1 MQLTIKTTK
10 KQELIDITDK
20 IQDTLNKQKIEN
32 GLINIY
38 IQHTTASLIINENND
53 PNICTDLLNSL
64 SSLVPSGKWLHDKID
79 NNASAHIK
87 SSILNSSLTIPF
99 ENKKLL
105 LGRWQSIMLAEFD
118 GPRNRNIII
127 TIIKH

>member
-10 KQELIDITDK
+10 KQELIDIT
-20 IQDTLNKQKIEN
+20 NKIEDILKKQEIKN
-32 GLINIY
+32 GIINIY

-64 SSLVPSGKWLHDKID
+64 SSIVPSGKWLHDKID
-79 NNASAHIK
+79 DNASAHIK

-105 LGRWQSIMLAEFD
+105 LGQWQSIMVVELD

-127 TIIKH
+127 TIIKS

>member
-1 MQLTIKTTK
+1 MQLTINTAK
-10 KQELIDITDK
+10 KQELIDITNK
-20 IQDTLNKQKIEN
+20 IEDILKKQKIEN

-38 IQHTTASLIINENND
+38 IQHTTSSLIINENND

-105 LGRWQSIMLAEFD
+105 LGRWQAVMLVEFD
-118 GPRNRNIII
+118 GPRNRNIIT
-127 TIIKH
+127 TIIKS

>member
-1 MQLTIKTTK
+1 MQLTINTTK
-10 KQELIDITDK
+10 KQEIIDITDK
-20 IQDTLNKQKIEN
+20 IQEILNKQKIED
-32 GLINIY
+32 GLINLY

-87 SSILNSSLTIPF
+87 SSILNASLTIPF

-105 LGRWQSIMLAEFD
+105 LGKWQSIMLAEFD
-118 GPRNRNIII
+118 GPRNRSIII
-127 TIIKH
+127 TIIKQ